1 MQMLSRDSTRP
12 ESNKKSLNKNGN
24 TFCCELL
31 NRTGL
36 QQCVITAWK
45 LKFRGSFW
53 TFYIQGMNFSSFQA
67 MEPKNE
73 PS

>member
-1 MQMLSRDSTRP
+1 MKTRAYQNKTTESAERDPVQVYKAYKDKRLENML
-12 ESNKKSLNKNGN
+12 K
-24 TFCCELL
+24 
-31 NRTGL
+31 
-36 QQCVITAWK
+36 TAWK
-45 LKFRGSFW
+45 LKFRGRFW

>member
-1 MQMLSRDSTRP
+1 MEGNLRFKIDWA
-12 ESNKKSLNKNGN
+12 SLMVRRN
-24 TFCCELL
+24 LL
-31 NRTGL
+31 FLLCFTL
-36 QQCVITAWK
+36 TAWK

>member
-1 MQMLSRDSTRP
+1 MRNAVVIGVGWVGRDAVYKTT
-12 ESNKKSLNKNGN
+12 K
-24 TFCCELL
+24 
-31 NRTGL
+31 
-36 QQCVITAWK
+36 QQTAWK
-45 LKFRGSFW
+45 LKFRGRFW

>member
-1 MQMLSRDSTRP
+1 MGKWHVLAFARLGLCFLG
-12 ESNKKSLNKNGN
+12 EGG
-24 TFCCELL
+24 LL
-31 NRTGL
+31 L
-36 QQCVITAWK
+36 TAWK
-45 LKFRGSFW
+45 LKFQGRFW